1 MPMSTLYEVI
11 VGNIGKVGEYKD
23 DEKNARDTFKTYVYI
38 SKSNMGRAAGE
49 SVDLYMNGE
58 ILESFIGSLHEA
70 EMELSYE
77 DAKREM
83 IKGRVFRREG
93 WEYIKLVGYD
103 PARNNLYILYLDGT
117 KKKYVPTDEEK
128 QAIWKY
134 ADLNLPE

>member
-1 MPMSTLYEVI
+1 MDTFYEVI
-11 VGNIGKVGEYKD
+11 VGNIGKVGEYRN

-38 SKSNMGRAAGE
+38 SKNNLGRAAGE

-58 ILESFIGSLHEA
+58 VIESFIGSLHEA

-83 IKGRVFRREG
+83 IKGRVFKRDG
-93 WEYIKLVGYD
+93 WEFIKLIGYD
-103 PARNNLYILYLDGT
+103 PTRNSLYMLDFDGDT
-117 KKKYVPTDEEK
+117 KKFVPTDEEK
-128 QAIWKY
+128 QAVWKY